1 MEGYLVEPRY
11 KGESFGHASGD
22 VTEFVDSPQEASPSL
37 GGEWGVGLG
46 A

>member
-1 MEGYLVEPRY
+1 MEGYLVQPRY
-11 KGESFGHASGD
+11 RGEGLGPASGD
-22 VTEFVDSPQEASPSL
+22 VTEFVDSPQAASPSL